1 MTSYSLDFPHAHLNE
16 KPQAGFRQTAQ
27 DFEVEEELG
36 FQLSGNGEHLWLKI
50 EKTGLNTIDVARL
63 IAEKTA
69 TRMQDIGYAG
79 LKDKLAVTR
88 QWFSVKSSVE
98 LSDTDF
104 GQPAIKILE
113 RQRNTRKLRRG
124 SHRGNAFRIT
134 LRDISVDSAW
144 IVSVCST
151 LAAQGVPNYF
161 GPQRFGHGGN
171 NIARAEALFNGKLA
185 KLPRFQRGII
195 LSAARSFL
203 FNQVLA
209 ARVSDG
215 SWNQCMPG
223 ELMALAGSSSVFK
236 AEEGGQAIPG
246 RLAAMDI
253 HPTGPLWGKGEL
265 ASAGQV
271 KSLEQGIIEKY
282 EVLSRGLAD
291 AGLKQERRALRLVPQ
306 NLSIKTAG
314 DKELMVEFSL
324 PTGAFATSVL
334 REMVSAPGL

>member
-1 MTSYSLDFPHAHLNE
+1 MTNYSLDFPHAHLNE
-16 KPQAGFRQTAQ
+16 KPIAGFRQAAQ
-27 DFEVEEELG
+27 DFEVEEVLG
-36 FQLSGNGEHLWLKI
+36 FQLSGAGEHLWLKI
-50 EKTGLNTIDVARL
+50 EKTGLNTIDVARF

-69 TRMQDIGYAG
+69 TPIQDIGYAG

-88 QWFSVKSSVE
+88 QWFSVKSSADLNE
-98 LSDTDF
+98 TDF
-104 GQPAIKILE
+104 GEPTIKLLE
-113 RQRNTRKLRRG
+113 SQRNSRKLRRG

-134 LRDISVDSAW
+134 LKDISVDSAW
-144 IVSVCST
+144 IESVCST

-171 NIARAEALFNGKLA
+171 NIARAEGLFSGKLV

-215 SWNQCMPG
+215 SWNQYLTG

-236 AEEGGQAIPG
+236 AEEEDQAIAG
-246 RLAAMDI
+246 RLAALDI

-271 KSLEQGIIEKY
+271 KNLELGIIDNY
-282 EVLSRGLAD
+282 EVLSRGLSD
-291 AGLKQERRALRLVPQ
+291 AGLKQERRSLRLIPE
-306 NLSIKTAG
+306 NLRINTAG
-314 DKELMVEFSL
+314 ERELMVEFSL

>member
-1 MTSYSLDFPHAHLNE
+1 MTSYSPDFPHAHLNE
-16 KPQAGFRQTAQ
+16 KPQAGFRQVAQ

-36 FQLSGNGEHLWLKI
+36 FPLSGSGEHLWLKV

-69 TRMQDIGYAG
+69 TRIQDVGYAG

-88 QWFSVKSSVE
+88 QWFSVKSSAE

-104 GQPAIKILE
+104 GEPAIKILDSH
-113 RQRNTRKLRRG
+113 RNARKLRRG

-134 LRDISVDSAW
+134 LRDINVDSAW
-144 IVSVCST
+144 IASVSST

-215 SWNQCMPG
+215 SWNQYIPG

-236 AEEGGQAIPG
+236 AEEGDQAIPG
-246 RLAAMDI
+246 RLVAMDI

-282 EVLSRGLAD
+282 QVLSRGLAD
-291 AGLKQERRALRLVPQ
+291 AGLKQERRALRLIPE
-306 NLSIKTAG
+306 NLRINTAG
-314 DKELMVEFSL
+314 DNELMVEFSL